1 MADKLQSRVN
11 RGERVNFMHIAA
23 RLAMQNCG
31 GTAKGSG
38 PVSFVPHSPAA
49 AYHGRNIVIRSLT
62 EQGFAADSSDD
73 YPIGALV
80 RLRLPGAGAMLAR
93 VTGAADGQITG
104 MFVNPV
110 GPTRLAMAVGTRSLA
125 FA

>member
-1 MADKLQSRVN
+1 MQ
-11 RGERVNFMHIAA
+11 IAA

-31 GTAKGSG
+31 GEPSGSG
-38 PVSFVPHSPAA
+38 PRHFVPHSPAA
-49 AYHGRNIVIRSLT
+49 AYHGRNVVIRSLS
-62 EQGFAADSSDD
+62 EQGFSADSTDD

-93 VTGAADGQITG
+93 VTAAADGHIAG
-104 MFVNPV
+104 SFVNPV
-110 GPTRLAMAVGTRSLA
+110 GPMRLAMAVGTRSLA

>member
-1 MADKLQSRVN
+1 
-11 RGERVNFMHIAA
+11 MHIAA

-31 GTAKGSG
+31 EARTGSG

-49 AYHGRNIVIRSLT
+49 AYHGRNIVIRSLS
-62 EQGFAADSSDD
+62 EQGFEADSVDD

-80 RLRLPGAGAMLAR
+80 RLRLPGAGAVLAR
-93 VTGAADGQITG
+93 VTDVADGQVKG
-104 MFVNPV
+104 SFVNPV
-110 GPTRLAMAVGTRSLA
+110 GSGRLAMAVGTRPAA